1 MKAITSFEHAP
12 LGLVGHLRVAIEAW
26 LDLPFDI
33 PPVAHLAFFIGMTF
47 CMRLAFP
54 VAPAWQVLAGML
66 GFGAMIELVQG
77 SLPGRIPSP
86 EDFGLD
92 TLGALAGLMLFSCV
106 DRSPS

>member
-1 MKAITSFEHAP
+1 MSAHEYDP
-12 LGLVGHLRVAIEAW
+12 LDHPEVRSASMFKYG
-26 LDLPFDI
+26 
-33 PPVAHLAFFIGMTF
+33 LAFFIGMTF